1 MVQTLLVTQKI
12 NIMKKTLTLLAAIIA
27 FVTTSFA
34 QTEDGIKWEKKSH
47 DFGSIKMGP
56 KADVTFK
63 FTNTTKAPL
72 VITAANPSCGC
83 TASEYTKTPIMPGKT
98 GEVTASYG
106 TDGRPGFFQKS
117 IKVNF
122 DNGVSTDLIISG
134 TVNTEAAPAGNNKEL
149 K

>member
-1 MVQTLLVTQKI
+1 
-12 NIMKKTLTLLAAIIA
+12 MKKTLTLLSAVLA

-34 QTEDGIKWEKKSH
+34 QTEDGGIKWEKKSH
-47 DFGSIKMGP
+47 DFGTIKMGP
-56 KADVTFK
+56 KADATFK

-72 VITAANPSCGC
+72 VITSTNPSCGC
-83 TASEYTKTPIMPGKT
+83 TASDYTKTPIMPGKT

-117 IKVNF
+117 VKVTF
-122 DNGVSTDLIISG
+122 DNGTFIDLIISG
-134 TVNTEAAPAGNNKEL
+134 TVTTDTAPAGKSNEL

>member
-1 MVQTLLVTQKI
+1 MR
-12 NIMKKTLTLLAAIIA
+12 KTLTLLAAVLA

-56 KADVTFK
+56 KADVTFR
-63 FTNTTKAPL
+63 FTNPTKAPV
-72 VITAANPSCGC
+72 VITSANPSCGC

-122 DNGVSTDLIISG
+122 DNGTSTDLIISG
-134 TVNTEAAPAGNNKEL
+134 TVNTEAAPAGKNNEL

>member
-1 MVQTLLVTQKI
+1 
-12 NIMKKTLTLLAAIIA
+12 MKKTLTLLAAILA

-56 KADVTFK
+56 KAEVTFR
-63 FTNTTKAPL
+63 FTNTTTAPL

-83 TASEYTKTPIMPGKT
+83 TASDYTKTPIMPGKV

-117 IKVNF
+117 IKVSF
-122 DNGVSTDLIISG
+122 DNGTSTDLIISG
-134 TVNTEAAPAGNNKEL
+134 TVNSETAPAPKNNEL

>member
-1 MVQTLLVTQKI
+1 
-12 NIMKKTLTLLAAIIA
+12 MKKTLTLLAAVLA

-34 QTEDGIKWEKKSH
+34 QTEDGIKWEKKTH

-56 KADVTFK
+56 KAEVTFR
-63 FTNTTKAPL
+63 FTNTTKAPV
-72 VITAANPSCGC
+72 VITAATPSCGC
-83 TASEYTKTPIMPGKT
+83 TASDYTKTPIMPGKT

-117 IKVNF
+117 IKVSF
-122 DNGVSTDLIISG
+122 DNGSSTDLIISG
-134 TVNTEAAPAGNNKEL
+134 TVTSEGAPAPKNNEL

>member
-1 MVQTLLVTQKI
+1 
-12 NIMKKTLTLLAAIIA
+12 MKKTLTLLAAVLA

-56 KADVTFK
+56 KAEVTFR
-63 FTNTTKAPL
+63 FTNTTKAPV

-83 TASEYTKTPIMPGKT
+83 TASDYTKTPIMPGKT

-117 IKVNF
+117 IKVSF
-122 DNGVSTDLIISG
+122 DNGSSTDLIISG
-134 TVNTEAAPAGNNKEL
+134 TVTSEAAPAPKNNEL